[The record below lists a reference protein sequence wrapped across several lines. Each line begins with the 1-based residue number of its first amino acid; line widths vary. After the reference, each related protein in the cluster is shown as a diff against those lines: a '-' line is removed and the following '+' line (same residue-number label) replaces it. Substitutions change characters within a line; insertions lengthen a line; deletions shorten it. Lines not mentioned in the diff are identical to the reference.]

1 GPASPHEPAPR
12 ARRGA
17 AVNAPAPVEAFI
29 RRVLGSLNDGSFVR
43 LVLSSPGRAESSP
56 DTPGHD
62 RSRAS
67 GTDAGP
73 RIERVLGRLIELR
86 GSPALSV
93 TCREPTRDTTRNLP
107 VPGVEGWLRQVLPRY
122 RAALLET
129 TVRDW
134 QLSSPA

>member
-1 GPASPHEPAPR
+1 RTREAAPHRLRARGHRRGTALRERAVQRRAAGGSPGPASPHEPAPR

-86 GSPALSV
+86 
-93 TCREPTRDTTRNLP
+93 
-107 VPGVEGWLRQVLPRY
+107 
-122 RAALLET
+122 
-129 TVRDW
+129 
-134 QLSSPA
+134 